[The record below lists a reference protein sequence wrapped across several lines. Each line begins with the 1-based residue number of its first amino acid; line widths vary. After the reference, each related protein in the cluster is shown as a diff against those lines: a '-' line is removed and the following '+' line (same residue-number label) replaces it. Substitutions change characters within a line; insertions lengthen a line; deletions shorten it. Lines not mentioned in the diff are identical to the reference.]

1 MGELISV
8 IVPIYKVENYL
19 DRCVKSIVE
28 QTYPNLE
35 IILVDDGSP
44 DQCPKLCDEWAK
56 KDQRIKVIH
65 KENGGLS
72 DARNAGMKIM
82 TGDYV
87 SYIDSDDWVAEDM
100 YETMLDAIKK
110 NHADI
115 CECGFER
122 TSEMI
127 ENTRKQQDDHAII
140 LEKEN
145 ALLAV
150 VEEKIQPVVWNKLY
164 KREIVKTLCFEVGK
178 YNEDEFF
185 TYKAIEKAEK
195 IVQIPYIGY
204 YYFFREDSI
213 INETYTIRRLDG
225 LEARYERMK
234 YLKKYP
240 EIYGIAKRQLVFNC
254 MYHYQKGLQ
263 FLSEKELGELKKKVK
278 RIYYDIPITKEDIQK
293 YTLKEKTW
301 FYISKVSL
309 DLVCKIRN
317 KFGYGVE

>member
-1 MGELISV
+1 MDELISV

-72 DARNAGMKIM
+72 DARNVGMKIM
-82 TGDYV
+82 MGDYV
-87 SYIDSDDWVAEDM
+87 SYIDSDDWIAEDM

-122 TSEMI
+122 TSGMI
-127 ENTRKQQDDHAII
+127 ENARTQQNDQAVI

-164 KREIVKTLCFEVGK
+164 KREIVETLYFEVGK

-263 FLSEKELGELKKKVK
+263 FLSGKELGELKKKVK
-278 RIYYDIPITKEDIQK
+278 RIYYDISITKEDIQK
-293 YTLKEKTW
+293 YTLKEKIW

>member
-1 MGELISV
+1 MDELISV
-8 IVPIYKVENYL
+8 IVPIYKVEDYL

-28 QTYPNLE
+28 QTYSNLE

-56 KDQRIKVIH
+56 KDARIKVVH
-65 KENGGLS
+65 KKNGGLS

-87 SYIDSDDWVAEDM
+87 SYIDSDDWIAKDM
-100 YETMLDAIKK
+100 YERMLTAIKK
-110 NHADI
+110 NNADI
-115 CECGFER
+115 CECAFER
-122 TSEMI
+122 TSGTVQ
-127 ENTRKQQDDHAII
+127 NTRKQQDDHAMVLDKESAI
-140 LEKEN
+140 LS
-145 ALLAV
+145 V

-164 KREIVKTLCFEVGK
+164 KREIVETLYFEVGK

-185 TYKAIEKAEK
+185 TYKAIEKTEK
-195 IVQIPYIGY
+195 IVQILYVGY

-263 FLSEKELGELKKKVK
+263 FLSGKELGELKEKVK
-278 RIYYDIPITKEDIQK
+278 RIYYDIPITKADIQK